1 MSTEQEAQI
10 QRLATQLAEDDLREL
25 VTVFAAAHSAAPQLL
40 WNPNPGQL
48 PAPQMAPLLATWE
61 AHGGRRQSAHV
72 DPALIDEL
80 APIHDWL
87 VHVSVG
93 DAGELTYVGLGRAV
107 VDLSGANS
115 TGRTITALLAL
126 EDANHADL
134 IFFAAA
140 YGACRSRQQPFLTF
154 NEAHRLR
161 ARALSRLVVPFWNA
175 RGAVSD
181 FLVVISA
188 VGRPDDSTP
197 N

>member
-25 VTVFAAAHSAAPQLL
+25 ATVFAAARSAPPQLL

-48 PAPQMAPLLATWE
+48 PAPQMAPLLAVWE
-61 AHGGRRQSAHV
+61 AHGGRRQNARV
-72 DPALIDEL
+72 DRALIGEL
-80 APIHDWL
+80 ASIHDWL
-87 VHVSVG
+87 IHVTLG
-93 DAGELTYVGLGRAV
+93 DAGELTYAALGQSV
-107 VDLSGANS
+107 VDLAGANAS
-115 TGRTITALLAL
+115 GRTITALLAL

-134 IFFAAA
+134 IFYAAA

-154 NEAHRLR
+154 NEAHRLK
-161 ARALSRLVVPFWNA
+161 ARALSRLVVPFWNL

-188 VGRPDDSTP
+188 VGRPDESVP
-197 N
+197 G